1 MFAVQEYFNEMTIKL
16 LDKLIA
22 KQNQKVIITVT
33 DEFIDPENTIQ
44 VNNIRGTLA
53 QYANPALI
61 EKERG
66 AWEQAAGEKH
76 CNI

>member
-1 MFAVQEYFNEMTIKL
+1 MFAVQGYFDGMTIKL

-22 KQNQKVIITVT
+22 KPNQKVIVTVM
-33 DEFIDPENTIQ
+33 DEFIEPENDIQ

-66 AWEQAAGEKH
+66 AWEQAVGEKH
-76 CNI
+76 GNI